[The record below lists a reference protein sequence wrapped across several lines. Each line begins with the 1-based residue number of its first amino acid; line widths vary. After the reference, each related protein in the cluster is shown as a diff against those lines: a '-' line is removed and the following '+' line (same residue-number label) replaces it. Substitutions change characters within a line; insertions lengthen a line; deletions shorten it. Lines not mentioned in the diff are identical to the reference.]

1 MDRSAAAEA
10 LLRVGIVLFLAFTM
24 LLLAT
29 RSAELKA
36 IPARR
41 RRRAL
46 RWVHSAPWLM
56 VVGAALI
63 VSGAALH

>member
-1 MDRSAAAEA
+1 MDRSATAEA
-10 LLRVGIVLFLAFTM
+10 LLRAGIVLFLAFTM
-24 LLLAT
+24 LLLAL

-46 RWVHSAPWLM
+46 RWVHSAPWFM
-56 VVGAALI
+56 VAGAALV
-63 VSGAALH
+63 VSGAVLH